1 MCVSARPSPSPPPP
15 PLLVFSAFRSI
26 RELHV
31 RERTGNSAKGIR
43 IPIPS
48 TIPAAL
54 PLAIIDTL
62 SVILTSLGVI
72 KLFGKTLDS
81 QILLRGIEEDD
92 LSRVDRAERRVH

>member
-31 RERTGNSAKGIR
+31 REPTGNSAKGIR
-43 IPIPS
+43 IPS
-48 TIPAAL
+48 TILAAL